1 MDSAIV
7 HACFQLNNDKS
18 YENNFIDIK
27 YINNVLKIIF
37 SFLAIKL
44 WWAFV
49 FFNKIISRQW

>member
-44 WWAFV
+44 L
-49 FFNKIISRQW
+49 